1 MTLALASRVARIET
15 SAIRE
20 ILKVAERPDV
30 LSFAGGLPAPE
41 LFPIEALADAH
52 ARVFAREG
60 AAALQYSTTEGY
72 APLRDWIAA
81 RLRTFGVDAD
91 VERTLITNGSQ
102 QGIDLAARVLINP
115 GDRIAVENPSYLAAL
130 QAFSGYEARFAPV
143 ASDDDGMD
151 IDDLERRHAQEP
163 VRLVY
168 VVPNFQNPKGTTLS
182 LARRQSL
189 VAFAARHGVPILE
202 DDPYG
207 ALRFDGASLP
217 PLAAL
222 DGAGGVVVHLGTFSK
237 TLAPGMR
244 VAWAVGPIE
253 VIRAM
258 TVAKQAADLHS
269 ASITQRAIVALFERF
284 DFEAH
289 LALLRAEYGR
299 RCLAMLAALD
309 QYMPDGTNWT
319 HPSGGMF
326 TWVELPGGMRAEDLF
341 EAALAQN
348 IAFVPGSPF
357 YSADKRYD
365 TLRLNFSNRPPERI
379 DEGMAR
385 LGRVL
390 ASVLSTLAEHRTG
403 FLSQPTR
410 DPPPPPNLGEGV
422 GG

>member
-1 MTLALASRVARIET
+1 MTIALARRMDRIES

-30 LSFAGGLPAPE
+30 MSFAGGLPAPE
-41 LFPIEALADAH
+41 LFPIDALADAH

-72 APLRDWIAA
+72 GPLREWIAA
-81 RLRTFGVDAD
+81 RLRTFGIDAD

-130 QAFSGYEARFAPV
+130 QAFGGYEARFAPI
-143 ASDDDGMD
+143 ASDDDGLD
-151 IDDLERRHAQEP
+151 VDDLERRHAQEP

-182 LARRQSL
+182 LARRHAL
-189 VAFAARHGVPILE
+189 VAFAARTGVPILE

-207 ALRFDGASLP
+207 ALRYEGPALP

-222 DGAGGVVVHLGTFSK
+222 DDDGLVIHLGTFSK

-244 VAWAVGPIE
+244 VAWAVGPID

-269 ASITQRAIVALFERF
+269 ASITQRAVVALFERF
-284 DFEAH
+284 DFDAH
-289 LALLRAEYGR
+289 LTLLRAEYGR
-299 RCLAMLAALD
+299 RRQAMLGALD
-309 QYMPDGTNWT
+309 EYMPAGTDWT
-319 HPSGGMF
+319 HPAGGMF
-326 TWVELPGGMRAEDLF
+326 TWVTLPGGLRAEDLF
-341 EAALAQN
+341 EVALAGRV
-348 IAFVPGSPF
+348 AFVPGSPF
-357 YSADKRYD
+357 FSAEKRYD

-385 LGRVL
+385 LGKVVAGAL
-390 ASVLSTLAEHRTG
+390 QEAAA
-403 FLSQPTR
+403 
-410 DPPPPPNLGEGV
+410 V
-422 GG
+422 G